1 MTQIFQRFLIFIINV
16 AFVSI
21 SIRAPTSEVAFI
33 SRSVTSNV
41 AVVKLIFIFIL
52 IFVIVRV
59 RFRAAFPLRCQTT
72 DVTMQYSTLH
82 YD

>member
-1 MTQIFQRFLIFIINV
+1 MTQIFQRFLIFTINV

-52 IFVIVRV
+52 IFVIVR
-59 RFRAAFPLRCQTT
+59 FRAAFPLRCQTT